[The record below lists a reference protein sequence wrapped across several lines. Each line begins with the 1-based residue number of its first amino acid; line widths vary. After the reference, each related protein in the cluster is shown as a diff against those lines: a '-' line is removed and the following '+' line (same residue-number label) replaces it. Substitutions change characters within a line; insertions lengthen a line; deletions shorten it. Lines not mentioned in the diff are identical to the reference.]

1 MNTQQ
6 RMGMF
11 RHVLRLILNYKA
23 VRQENVY
30 STGLIH
36 IVPVSYY
43 RKQYLIKM
51 KSKNH
56 LNGTHPHCTCEL
68 LSQTGNMRLPF
79 IYSDYMHYSL
89 TGNIRLPFI
98 DSDLLYRGALYR
110 Q

>member
-68 LSQTGNMRLPF
+68 LSQTILSNLYIKATQGNLKMWPL
-79 IYSDYMHYSL
+79 
-89 TGNIRLPFI
+89 
-98 DSDLLYRGALYR
+98 
-110 Q
+110 